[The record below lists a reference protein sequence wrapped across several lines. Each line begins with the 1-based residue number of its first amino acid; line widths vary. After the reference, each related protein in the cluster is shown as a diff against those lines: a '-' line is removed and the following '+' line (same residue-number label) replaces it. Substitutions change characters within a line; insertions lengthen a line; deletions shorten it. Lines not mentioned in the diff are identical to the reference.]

1 MAVSRNDRGVCLR
14 TLLIKFLHGMN
25 QTGHDLASQP
35 TLCRLENRVTR
46 QDIKKM
52 ITFQIDRWLDSYK
65 TIPNE
70 IVLDIDSTD
79 GPTHGAQQMT
89 LFHGYYGQYMYHP
102 LIVGC
107 EGCVIFSY
115 LRPGTNHASRKV
127 IPLLRFLLKK
137 IRKRFPNVQLK
148 LRADAGFS
156 IPRLINFLDAEK
168 IQYAIGMITNK
179 RLIRKNDV
187 FIQKAQKINLDL

>member
-1 MAVSRNDRGVCLR
+1 M
-14 TLLIKFLHGMN
+14 
-25 QTGHDLASQP
+25 
-35 TLCRLENRVTR
+35 
-46 QDIKKM
+46 
-52 ITFQIDRWLDSYK
+52 
-65 TIPNE
+65 
-70 IVLDIDSTD
+70 LDIDSTD
-79 GPTHGAQQMT
+79 DPTHGAQQMT

-115 LRPGTNHASRKV
+115 LRPGTNHGSRKV
-127 IPLLRFLLKK
+127 IPLMRFLLKK
-137 IRKRFPNVQLK
+137 IRERFPNVQLK

-156 IPRLINFLDAEK
+156 IPRLIDFLEAET

-187 FIQKAQKINLDL
+187 FIQKAQKAFDQTKEKQRLFHSFEHEVDSWPYPEPLLLRQK